1 MLLCIWVGYFTPKCI
16 NSIVKQ
22 LAEKHDW
29 FLLVTVALET
39 TYMSWFVNYYSF
51 KKRDREES
59 GFFGLVFFVV
69 FLFVCL
75 FLVWRIICVFAF
87 SKWQR
92 FLDELLMP
100 WGTVVCKML
109 FRVYL
114 TYYLSVIHG
123 SCKPLIIQPT
133 MAGSLGQAA
142 EFCWTCT
149 SSNLCRKEVLGRKGL
164 HGFVE

>member
-75 FLVWRIICVFAF
+75 FCFF
-87 SKWQR
+87 S
-92 FLDELLMP
+92 FL
-100 WGTVVCKML
+100 
-109 FRVYL
+109 
-114 TYYLSVIHG
+114 YYY
-123 SCKPLIIQPT
+123 
-133 MAGSLGQAA
+133 
-142 EFCWTCT
+142 
-149 SSNLCRKEVLGRKGL
+149 
-164 HGFVE
+164 